1 VIIAV
6 AVFHLVYTWN
16 LYFEPLLYL
25 SSKPDLQP
33 IATGLAQ
40 FNSIYGSS
48 PELVQAATL
57 MTIVLPMAIFF
68 LAQRAFMRGIVITGV
83 EK

>member
-1 VIIAV
+1 MALS
-6 AVFHLVYTWN
+6 VFHLVYTWN

-25 SSKPDLQP
+25 STTPDLQP
-33 IATGLAQ
+33 LSLGLAAVTHLRLQ
-40 FNSIYGSS
+40 PGIHPGRD
-48 PELVQAATL
+48 ADDH
-57 MTIVLPMAIFF
+57 IIPMAVFF